1 MKGLFGFMAYFN
13 PVININMD
21 NNNQYSS
28 AGKKNEQKSQ
38 INRLGGENFDYS
50 EKYSALIFNGIEF
63 HIAKEWIW

>member
-1 MKGLFGFMAYFN
+1 MAYFN
-13 PVININMD
+13 PVINMD

-28 AGKKNEQKSQ
+28 AEKNEQKSQ
-38 INRLGGENFDYS
+38 INKLGGETFDYS